1 MTEVVIVV
9 GGLVLLILALRTK
22 PTRVGK
28 RAGWIY
34 GSQSD

>member
-1 MTEVVIVV
+1 MTEIAIVV
-9 GGLVLLILALRTK
+9 GGLVMLILALRTK
-22 PTRVGK
+22 PTKVGK